1 LRKCT
6 PAIWGICSARS
17 WAPETHPVLTGYF
30 LLWLALEQPKGE
42 QLPDDVREL
51 VGRCLAG
58 DQSAMTALVEEFRGQ
73 VFGLCYRM
81 LGHRQDAEDM
91 VQESFVRALRSL
103 ANFDTRREF
112 MPWLLAIAGN
122 RCRSLLSTRRRR
134 TVATDK
140 LDEVADPAPDGR
152 AARNIAEEIELALKE
167 LRPEYRQ
174 SFVLF
179 HEQHMSYA
187 EIAETLE
194 CPVGTVKTWV
204 HRARRELAG
213 YLLRRGVV
221 EELPNAVR
229 RV

>member
-1 LRKCT
+1 M
-6 PAIWGICSARS
+6 
-17 WAPETHPVLTGYF
+17 
-30 LLWLALEQPKGE
+30 
-42 QLPDDVREL
+42 PDEIREL
-51 VGRCLAG
+51 VGRSLAG
-58 DQSAMTALVEEFRGQ
+58 DQSAMAALVERFRGQ

-91 VQESFVRALRSL
+91 AQESFVRAFRYL
-103 ANFDTRREF
+103 ANYDTAREF
-112 MPWLLAIAGN
+112 GPWLLAIAGN
-122 RCRSLLSTRRRR
+122 RCRSLPSTRGRRLMG
-134 TVATDK
+134 TDEA
-140 LDEVADPAPDGR
+140 DQVADPAPDGR
-152 AARNIAEEIELALKE
+152 AARDLAEEIELALRE

-179 HEQHMSYA
+179 HEQYMSYA

-204 HRARRELAG
+204 RRARRELADH
-213 YLLRRGVV
+213 LLRRGVV